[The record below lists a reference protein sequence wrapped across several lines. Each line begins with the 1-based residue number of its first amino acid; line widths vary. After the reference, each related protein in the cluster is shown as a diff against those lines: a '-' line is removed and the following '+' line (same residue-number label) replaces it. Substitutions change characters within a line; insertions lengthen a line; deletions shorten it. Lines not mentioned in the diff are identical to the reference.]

1 MSETL
6 DKGLKRVVTGRCSGQ
21 PQHSHLTCTDAR
33 CASPGLGAS
42 TGHSPLAQRLRG
54 VPTGRHPVSSGDCG
68 QQLWYGSQLPL
79 CSLLLCLSHLSPN
92 CPTSLLPGLI
102 PVSVDSRLMGL
113 SRGHC
118 LESSFPPP
126 APDPTVSPAHIRV
139 SVCIPQE
146 ASSGLLPAQMKMVL
160 SATCSPQC
168 LSN

>member
-1 MSETL
+1 MRPLT
-6 DKGLKRVVTGRCSGQ
+6 KAWKRVVTGRCSGQ

-79 CSLLLCLSHLSPN
+79 CSLSSVSVTFHRN

-118 LESSFPPP
+118 LESSSLPP
-126 APDPTVSPAHIRV
+126 APDPTVSPAPHQSV
-139 SVCIPQE
+139 SLELPQE
-146 ASSGLLPAQMKMVL
+146 ASSGLLLPAQMKMVL
-160 SATCSPQC
+160 SATPHHP
-168 LSN
+168 